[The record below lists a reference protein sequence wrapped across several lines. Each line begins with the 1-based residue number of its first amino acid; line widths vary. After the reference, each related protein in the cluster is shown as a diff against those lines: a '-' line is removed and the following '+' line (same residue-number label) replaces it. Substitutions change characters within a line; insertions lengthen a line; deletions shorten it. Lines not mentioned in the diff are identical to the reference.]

1 MNNTN
6 EGKVVLVTGGVSGI
20 GLALVRG
27 LLAKGWQVL
36 AVDVQ
41 AGQIEAARQA
51 FGDAFGGQLRFA
63 QADVTDETRIE
74 QVVADCEADFGPLHG
89 LVHSAGIA
97 AEIPAMETD
106 VAMFRRI
113 MDVNVTGSFITARA
127 AARVMQPRGTG
138 SIVLISSV
146 SGMRGNYGRV
156 AYGSSKSALLNM
168 TRIMAVEWARS
179 GLRVNTVAPG
189 PIDTPLT
196 KKIHTPATRANWN
209 RVVAM
214 GRYGADH
221 ELVGPVCWLLDP
233 DGSSYVTG
241 QVIAVDG
248 GFTAMGLPVPDA

>member
-1 MNNTN
+1 MRNTS
-6 EGKVVLVTGGVSGI
+6 EDRVVMVTGGVSGI
-20 GLALVRG
+20 GLALVQG
-27 LLAKGWQVL
+27 LLAKGWRVL

-51 FGDAFGGQLRFA
+51 LAGASAGRLQFA
-63 QADVTDETRIE
+63 QADVTDEARIE

-97 AEIPAMETD
+97 AEVPALETE

-113 MDVNVTGSFITARA
+113 LDVNVTGAFITARA
-127 AARVMQPRGTG
+127 VARVMQPRGSG

-168 TRIMAVEWARS
+168 TRIMAVEWAHS

-196 KKIHTPATRANWN
+196 RKIHTQVTRDNWN

-248 GFTAMGLPVPDA
+248 GFTAMGLPVPAA